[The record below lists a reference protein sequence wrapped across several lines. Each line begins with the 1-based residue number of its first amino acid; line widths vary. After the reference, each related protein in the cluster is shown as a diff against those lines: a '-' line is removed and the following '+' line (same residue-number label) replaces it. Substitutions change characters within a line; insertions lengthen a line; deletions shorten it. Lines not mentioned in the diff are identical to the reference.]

1 MKVLIGVD
9 GSPLSLDAV
18 RVVGHIIDPTED
30 QVAIYFSPTELQQ
43 RLPESSSSLVSRSAA
58 DLFAEA
64 RALLPTEFAKPVEM
78 ISSSASA
85 AVGILESA
93 NGWHADL
100 VAVGARSHG
109 SIERFLLGSVSRAVL
124 HGAHLPVLIV
134 RSHPPE
140 DGSFRT
146 MACHHPASA
155 AAVSKT
161 LQELHWSKNTDGCV
175 IGVAESMLAGPL
187 PKWLEKRVRDPDT
200 AAIAQAWQQ
209 EHDDE
214 VHALTSKLEAFQ
226 KDLPPCFHGTSPII
240 VEGNPGH
247 RILEQAKKDH
257 TDLIT
262 IGRTPTDKL
271 SRWLLG
277 STSEA
282 VLSHAAASVLV
293 VPVEKNK
300 Q

>member
-1 MKVLIGVD
+1 M
-9 GSPLSLDAV
+9 GS
-18 RVVGHIIDPTED
+18 
-30 QVAIYFSPTELQQ
+30 
-43 RLPESSSSLVSRSAA
+43 
-58 DLFAEA
+58 
-64 RALLPTEFAKPVEM
+64 EM
-78 ISSSASA
+78 CIRDS
-85 AVGILESA
+85 
-93 NGWHADL
+93 
-100 VAVGARSHG
+100 G

-155 AAVSKT
+155 SAVSKT
-161 LQELHWSKNTDGCV
+161 LQELHWSKQTDGCV

-214 VHALTSKLEAFQ
+214 VHALSSKLEAFQ
-226 KDLPPCFHGTSPII
+226 KDLPPCFHSTSPII

-262 IGRTPTDKL
+262 IGRTPNDKL

-282 VLSHAAASVLV
+282 VLSHASASVLV
-293 VPVEKNK
+293 VPVEK
-300 Q
+300 

>member
-43 RLPESSSSLVSRSAA
+43 RLPESSSSIVSRSAA

-109 SIERFLLGSVSRAVL
+109 SIERFLLGS
-124 HGAHLPVLIV
+124 
-134 RSHPPE
+134 
-140 DGSFRT
+140 
-146 MACHHPASA
+146 
-155 AAVSKT
+155 
-161 LQELHWSKNTDGCV
+161 
-175 IGVAESMLAGPL
+175 
-187 PKWLEKRVRDPDT
+187 
-200 AAIAQAWQQ
+200 
-209 EHDDE
+209 
-214 VHALTSKLEAFQ
+214 
-226 KDLPPCFHGTSPII
+226 
-240 VEGNPGH
+240 
-247 RILEQAKKDH
+247 
-257 TDLIT
+257 
-262 IGRTPTDKL
+262 L
-271 SRWLLG
+271 SR
-277 STSEA
+277 
-282 VLSHAAASVLV
+282 
-293 VPVEKNK
+293 
-300 Q
+300 

>member
-124 HGAHLPVLIV
+124 HGAHLPVLIKHILAREQTQV
-134 RSHPPE
+134 LANKHIPTAMPRVF
-140 DGSFRT
+140 G
-146 MACHHPASA
+146 ALA
-155 AAVSKT
+155 
-161 LQELHWSKNTDGCV
+161 ELGATQSRG
-175 IGVAESMLAGPL
+175 
-187 PKWLEKRVRDPDT
+187 EKYT
-200 AAIAQAWQQ
+200 
-209 EHDDE
+209 
-214 VHALTSKLEAFQ
+214 
-226 KDLPPCFHGTSPII
+226 
-240 VEGNPGH
+240 
-247 RILEQAKKDH
+247 
-257 TDLIT
+257 
-262 IGRTPTDKL
+262 
-271 SRWLLG
+271 
-277 STSEA
+277 
-282 VLSHAAASVLV
+282 
-293 VPVEKNK
+293 
-300 Q
+300 

>member
-134 RSHPPE
+134 RSHPPD

-146 MACHHPASA
+146 LACHHSGECICGKQNAPGIAL
-155 AAVSKT
+155 VK
-161 LQELHWSKNTDGCV
+161 KDR
-175 IGVAESMLAGPL
+175 
-187 PKWLEKRVRDPDT
+187 RVRYRR
-200 AAIAQAWQQ
+200 
-209 EHDDE
+209 
-214 VHALTSKLEAFQ
+214 S
-226 KDLPPCFHGTSPII
+226 
-240 VEGNPGH
+240 
-247 RILEQAKKDH
+247 RINA
-257 TDLIT
+257 
-262 IGRTPTDKL
+262 RWPTPKV
-271 SRWLLG
+271 
-277 STSEA
+277 A
-282 VLSHAAASVLV
+282 
-293 VPVEKNK
+293 
-300 Q
+300 